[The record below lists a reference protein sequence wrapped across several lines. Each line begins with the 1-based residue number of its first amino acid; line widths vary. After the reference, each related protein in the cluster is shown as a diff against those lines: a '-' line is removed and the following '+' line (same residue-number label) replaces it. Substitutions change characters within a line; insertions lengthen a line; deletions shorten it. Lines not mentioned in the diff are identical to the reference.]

1 MVMTVQSIF
10 SWDVSLEFKAPD
22 VLQLE
27 DRLVDCIAYEMESM
41 VGNEGRIELRI
52 CFLEKPPCTEGDMP
66 DKICLG
72 S

>member
-1 MVMTVQSIF
+1 MF

-27 DRLVDCIAYEMESM
+27 DRLADCIAYGMESI
-41 VGNEGRIELRI
+41 VGDEGRIELRI
-52 CFLEKPPCTEGDMP
+52 CFLEKPRCTEGDMP
-66 DKICLG
+66 DDMFLG